1 VGTGAGRSTA
11 RYALSVPGT
20 NPTESI
26 GHEFALAATLKSM
39 GPRLNATGGTPVE
52 SKLVVY
58 QDRTTEIG
66 IWEVTPGQFPAWKDD
81 VGELMQFIA
90 GRGTITDST
99 GVTKIEPGVTMYTPD
114 GWKGTWDVEETIRKT
129 YVVHRT
135 KPRVVHG
142 LRVLSR
148 RIKRTSR
155 TRAGQPCRC
164 TFETRVM
171 PGWYLL
177 PLNLFVPSVS

>member
-1 VGTGAGRSTA
+1 VGTGAGGSTA
-11 RYALSVPGT
+11 RYALSVPGSS
-20 NPTESI
+20 PIESV
-26 GHEFALAATLKSM
+26 GHEFALTATLKSM
-39 GPRLNATGGTPVE
+39 GPRLNATSGNPVE

-99 GVTKIEPGVTMYTPD
+99 GVTKIGPGVTMYTPD

-135 KPRVVHG
+135 KPRLLHG

-148 RIKRTSR
+148 RLKRT
-155 TRAGQPCRC
+155 
-164 TFETRVM
+164 
-171 PGWYLL
+171 
-177 PLNLFVPSVS
+177 